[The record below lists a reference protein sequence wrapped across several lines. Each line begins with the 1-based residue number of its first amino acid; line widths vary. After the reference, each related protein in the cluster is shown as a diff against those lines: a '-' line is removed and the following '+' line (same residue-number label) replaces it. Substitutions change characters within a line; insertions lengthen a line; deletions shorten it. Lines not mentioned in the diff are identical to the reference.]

1 MLNDVSSES
10 GDPIWPLIWRWH
22 GPNKIKHFLW
32 IASHNR
38 LLTNE
43 ERGRRHITN
52 KVFCP
57 RCSSISESS
66 SHMLLDCPFAMQVWM
81 KVLPRAA
88 SERGNHRDFGS
99 WWVAMLQDK
108 ENNIKFGI
116 TAWLLWSARNKLIF
130 ENLVQS
136 ASSVGELCEFWTS
149 LVLSSWKTNQLGREA
164 PGLARQTQ
172 LIAWRPGEEGWATLN
187 TDGSRLHRSGAT
199 AIGGL
204 IRDERGKFVRAF
216 CANVG
221 DCSITRAELRA
232 IVEGVKM
239 AWNLGFRKVA
249 VQTDSR
255 AAIAILQTGIG
266 LTSQHAALVA
276 EFHEL
281 KMKDWEI
288 SLSHIYREA
297 NCATDHLANFGHSF
311 CVGLYEFNTPDS
323 SLASWLR
330 HDLLGVALP
339 RVVSNNN

>member
-81 KVLPRAA
+81 K
-88 SERGNHRDFGS
+88 
-99 WWVAMLQDK
+99 
-108 ENNIKFGI
+108 
-116 TAWLLWSARNKLIF
+116 
-130 ENLVQS
+130 
-136 ASSVGELCEFWTS
+136 ELCEFWTS

>member
-1 MLNDVSSES
+1 MWNSDFLFSVLPRDVAMQVIGMSPPKESLGKDSMVWGLEPDGKFSIRSAFQMLNDVSSES

-22 GPNKIKHFLW
+22 GP
-32 IASHNR
+32 
-38 LLTNE
+38 
-43 ERGRRHITN
+43 
-52 KVFCP
+52 
-57 RCSSISESS
+57 
-66 SHMLLDCPFAMQVWM
+66 
-81 KVLPRAA
+81 
-88 SERGNHRDFGS
+88 
-99 WWVAMLQDK
+99 
-108 ENNIKFGI
+108 
-116 TAWLLWSARNKLIF
+116 
-130 ENLVQS
+130 
-136 ASSVGELCEFWTS
+136 
-149 LVLSSWKTNQLGREA
+149 
-164 PGLARQTQ
+164 TQ